1 MKKIIFL
8 GIVFYSI
15 GALANTNL
23 KEIMESTCENL
34 GTSQGAQCV
43 KLQRKLEKQNA
54 YMDQNGGSICGL
66 IWQWGSNNNDTKAVG
81 NLVISCFKGVA
92 NLKISDEVKQT
103 CNRTVYVDQGST
115 VPVTVIKDKVK
126 KMMDCLKQI
135 GIPTRHS
142 I

>member
-1 MKKIIFL
+1 MKTGIFL
-8 GIVFYSI
+8 GIIFYSI

-23 KEIMESTCENL
+23 KEIMEGTCENL
-34 GTSQGAQCV
+34 GATEGARCV

-54 YMDQNGGSICGL
+54 YMDQNGASVCDL

-81 NLVISCFKGVA
+81 NLVISCFKGIA
-92 NLKISDEVKQT
+92 NLKISDEVKRT
-103 CNRTVYVDQGST
+103 CNRAVYVDQGSK

-135 GIPTRHS
+135 GVPIRNS